1 MFQLAARRRILAMA
15 LISAA
20 LAGAA
25 EQWTAPLAPR
35 RPALPA
41 KTQNPIDAFLKDVP
55 GTPVSDALYARRLY
69 LDLWGLPPL
78 PEQLA
83 EFQRDRDPAKRAKL
97 AERLLAHKRNYTGH
111 WISFWN
117 DLLRNDDGVIYHGE
131 RKSIT
136 NWLEKALED
145 NLAYDKFVTA
155 LLDPDAKTGPDGF
168 IIGVN
173 WRGEVPA
180 SERPPLQAA
189 QNSAQTFLGV
199 NLKCNV
205 CHDSFISRWKLAD
218 AYGLASYFSAEP
230 LEVAR
235 CDVKTGEFAEPRFL
249 FPELPTSLSGR
260 NLKQRRAEVARL
272 FTAPENGRLART
284 LVNRY
289 WKQLFGRGIV
299 EPVDDMAAEPWN
311 ADLLDWLASDFADN
325 GYDLK
330 RLLRTMVTSRAY
342 QLPAQPP
349 GKAGERYVFRGPH
362 ARRLSAE
369 QFADSIASITGEWR
383 FKTPAQALPARS
395 VRDWELKST
404 TLTRALG
411 RPVRDQ
417 VTTGRLTQPTTLQ
430 ALELVNGTTLATWL
444 RAAGERL
451 AGSRPPAPANLF
463 DSGVVRRNQVNVDV
477 PLRGAKKLWLIV
489 ENIDSYDPA
498 RVIPQWKDA
507 VLLKGTE
514 RVPLATLTGG
524 TDPERLVLPS
534 QLSISADGFDRFQAV
549 AQVAKES
556 AASDVGPAIRFFLF
570 DQEPDLQRLVRVEG
584 DSPSPPPP
592 PGMST
597 TALIGRVYQHA
608 LSREPSPRERGAAE
622 EVFGGKLTADA
633 AEDFLWMIF
642 LSPEFQYIR

>member
-15 LISAA
+15 LISTA
-20 LAGAA
+20 LAGGA

-69 LDLWGLPPL
+69 LDLWGLPPW

-111 WISFWN
+111 WISLYN

-145 NLAYDKFVTA
+145 NLPYDKFVTA
-155 LLDPDAKTGPDGF
+155 LLDPDTKTGPDGF

-235 CDVKTGEFAEPRFL
+235 CDVKTGEFAKPRFL
-249 FPELPTSLSGR
+249 FPDLPTSLSGG

-342 QLPAQPP
+342 QLPVQPP

-383 FKTPAQALPARS
+383 FKTPAQALPARY

-444 RAAGERL
+444 SAAGKRL
-451 AGSRPPAPANLF
+451 EGSRPPAPANLF

-524 TDPERLVLPS
+524 TDPEKLALPS
-534 QLSISADGFDRFQAV
+534 QLSIAADGFDRFQAV

-592 PGMST
+592 PRMST